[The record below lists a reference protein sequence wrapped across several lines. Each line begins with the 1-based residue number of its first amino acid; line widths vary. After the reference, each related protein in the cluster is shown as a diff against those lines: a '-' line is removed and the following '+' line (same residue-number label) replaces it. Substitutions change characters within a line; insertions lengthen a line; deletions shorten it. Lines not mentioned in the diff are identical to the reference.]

1 MSPLDEGRRGGEV
14 HSELEGERGGGSVV
28 RGMFEGERPTE
39 YIVVSRVK
47 VGRVTVPV
55 TGVCL
60 ARLGPFCMMITF
72 LQSRARASMAEQGG
86 DREIHVQ

>member
-1 MSPLDEGRRGGEV
+1 MSPLDESRRGGEV
-14 HSELEGERGGGSVV
+14 HSGLEGERGGGLVV
-28 RGMFEGERPTE
+28 RGMFEGGTSEGVH
-39 YIVVSRVK
+39 VVSRVK

-60 ARLGPFCMMITF
+60 ARPVPFCMMITF